1 MARKIKDNFIDGE
14 GFSII
19 NFIEDK
25 YKDDPTVDQDALHE
39 VLYNDEEFEYTLN
52 ELFEVLYEKYKE
64 YKKGNRGD

>member
-1 MARKIKDNFIDGE
+1 MRKDNFIDGD

-25 YKDDPTVDQDALHE
+25 YKDDPTVDQGALHE
-39 VLYNDEEFEYTLN
+39 VLYNDEEFEYNLN

-64 YKKGNRGD
+64 YKERK